1 MNISVQLATFALI
14 VLVDDIILCREY
26 YYCGGGEEVGL
37 RRLLLLLLLLYSKE
51 GASVNVCALDKNAH
65 NRRVYLLHFI
75 GICFPFNQT
84 ESDYHSIGLLN

>member
-37 RRLLLLLLLLYSKE
+37 RRLLLLLLLYSKE

-84 ESDYHSIGLLN
+84 ELDYHSIGLLN

>member
-84 ESDYHSIGLLN
+84 ELDYHSIGC

>member
-84 ESDYHSIGLLN
+84 ELDYHSIGLLN